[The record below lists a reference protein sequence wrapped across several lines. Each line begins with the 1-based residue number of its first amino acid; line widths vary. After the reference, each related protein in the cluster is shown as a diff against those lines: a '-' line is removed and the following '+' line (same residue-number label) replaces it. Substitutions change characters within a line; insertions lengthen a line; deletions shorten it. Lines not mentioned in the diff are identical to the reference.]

1 MTLRN
6 KNICIIA
13 SSLGGGGAEKMAAL
27 QSKLLQE
34 NGYSVFVVSV
44 LDNVEYPYKG
54 KLLNLGSLQAQKNYY
69 FRRLTLLFVLK
80 SFLKEHKIDV
90 IIDHRTRVS
99 GMREFL
105 LKNII
110 YRTKTIFVVHSH
122 NRAQCFPKSAML
134 SKYLYRD
141 VEKLVCVS
149 KAIQK
154 NIVEKYGFSN
164 AMTIYNPIDIDWI
177 ESNLKGQ
184 SPAQKYILF
193 FGRFDEAS
201 KNLRFLMHSYKESI
215 LPSKGVKLFLLGE
228 GPDLPL
234 LKALVLRLGLQEHV
248 AFLPYSLNPYPIVEQ
263 AKFVVLTSNFEG
275 FPMSLIE
282 ALACGTPVVSVDC
295 QSGPSEIV
303 QNGYNGLL
311 TPATVLDFTKALN
324 SMESDKSLYTTCKS
338 NAKQS
343 VQHLTVEAIFKE
355 WQSLLQAI

>member
-27 QSKLLQE
+27 QSKLLQD

-44 LDNVEYPYKG
+44 LDKVEYPYSG
-54 KLLNLGSLQAQKNYY
+54 KLLNLGALQAQKNYF

-80 SFLKEHKIDV
+80 RFLKAHKIDV

-122 NRAQCFPKSAML
+122 NRAQSFPKSAML

-154 NIVEKYGFSN
+154 DIVEKYGFSN
-164 AMTIYNPIDIDWI
+164 AMTIYNPIDVDWI
-177 ESNLKGQ
+177 ES
-184 SPAQKYILF
+184 I
-193 FGRFDEAS
+193 
-201 KNLRFLMHSYKESI
+201 
-215 LPSKGVKLFLLGE
+215 
-228 GPDLPL
+228 
-234 LKALVLRLGLQEHV
+234 
-248 AFLPYSLNPYPIVEQ
+248 
-263 AKFVVLTSNFEG
+263 
-275 FPMSLIE
+275 
-282 ALACGTPVVSVDC
+282 
-295 QSGPSEIV
+295 
-303 QNGYNGLL
+303 
-311 TPATVLDFTKALN
+311 
-324 SMESDKSLYTTCKS
+324 
-338 NAKQS
+338 
-343 VQHLTVEAIFKE
+343 
-355 WQSLLQAI
+355 